1 MTSYIIQTV
10 FFQALFLGVYHLFL
24 KKETFFNYNRLYLIL
39 TPVLSLV
46 LPFVKITALSAV
58 IPSDA
63 IIAILPEIVLGD
75 TTTEVAST
83 TETVSTGFQFTW
95 EVFYLLGF
103 FASVGIFGAKLMQCI
118 RLFKFRKG
126 NERIIT
132 IPNSQEAFS
141 FLHFI
146 FMGDDLDTLSRKQ
159 ILAHEQVHVQQ
170 KHTWDLLIFELLRII
185 FWFNPI
191 VYIYQ
196 RNIAIVHEYIADEKA
211 AGVITKQQYYQDL
224 LNMTFGTQ
232 QLSFTNTFF
241 NHSFIKNRILMLQKS
256 KSKTSAQLKY
266 LLIIPMVLSMMIYVA
281 CSADTAAFI
290 AENMTFEEKVAALVA
305 DYDDKETLTQAE
317 FNGFSKKLGTIMDQ
331 EGNQAQVTPAVFNE
345 ALNKMMEKLGR
356 GDGIA
361 SAKVETEYIQGGD
374 IPYAVIDQVPL
385 FPGCDSAASRD
396 IQKRCTSDG
405 IAKYVNENF
414 NVKKFMQS
422 GLTGVNRIFVQFKI
436 DKTGN
441 VVNVRSR
448 APSPALQ
455 EEAERVVSS
464 IPQLTPG
471 SQNGT
476 PVAVLYS
483 LPITF
488 KIAK

>member
-1 MTSYIIQTV
+1 MISYLIQIV
-10 FFQALFLGVYHLFL
+10 FFQALFLSVYHLFL
-24 KKETFFNYNRLYLIL
+24 RRETFFNYNRLYLIL

-46 LPFVKITALSAV
+46 LPFVKIAALSAIV
-58 IPSDA
+58 ASDT
-63 IIAILPEIVLGD
+63 IVAILPEIVLGD
-75 TTTEVAST
+75 TSAVTSTEELAVD
-83 TETVSTGFQFTW
+83 GFQFTW
-95 EVFYLLGF
+95 QAIYMLGL
-103 FASVGIFGAKLMQCI
+103 FASAGIFGTKLIQCV
-118 RLFKFRKG
+118 RLFKFRKA

-146 FMGDDLDTLSRKQ
+146 FLGDGLDSLSRKQ

-170 KHTWDLLIFELLRII
+170 KHTWDLLVFEVLRIV
-185 FWFNPI
+185 FWFNPL

-196 RNIAIVHEYIADEKA
+196 RNIAVVHEYIADETAAKA
-211 AGVITKQQYYQDL
+211 VTKQQYYQDL

-241 NHSFIKNRILMLQKS
+241 KHSFIKNRILMLQKS
-256 KSKTSAQLKY
+256 KSKTSAQFKY
-266 LLIIPMVLSMMIYVA
+266 LVIIPMVLSMMIYVA

-305 DYDDKETLTQAE
+305 DYDDKESLTQAE

-331 EGNQAQVTPAVFNE
+331 EENQSQVVPDVFAE
-345 ALNKMMEKLGR
+345 ALKKMMYKLGK
-356 GDGIA
+356 GEGIA
-361 SAKVETEYIQGGD
+361 STELETQYIQD
-374 IPYAVIDQVPL
+374 TDVPYSVIDQVPL
-385 FPGCDSAASRD
+385 FQGCDPSASRD
-396 IQKRCTSDG
+396 IQKKCTSDG
-405 IAKYVNENF
+405 VAKYVNLNF
-414 NVKKFMQS
+414 DSKKFMQS
-422 GLTGVNRIFVQFKI
+422 GLTGVNKIFVQFKI
-436 DKTGN
+436 DKTGK

-448 APSPALQ
+448 APSPELQ
-455 EEAERVVSS
+455 AEAERVVSS
-464 IPQLTPG
+464 IPQMTPG

-488 KIAK
+488 KISK